1 MCAYIYL
8 RIFMKKIVLVSGGFD
23 PLHSG
28 HIAYFEAAAQ
38 LGDELWV
45 ALNSDAWL
53 ARKKGR
59 SFMPIKERA
68 SIVKNLRMVDRVIID
83 FLDDDN
89 SASFAIL
96 KAKQYGAENIIFAN
110 GGDRG
115 SDNTPEQKMYGND
128 PTVEFVFGI
137 GGTDKKNSSSW
148 ILKDWK
154 APRVDREWG
163 HYRELYS
170 GDGFAVKELV
180 IAPHSKL
187 SMQRHQHRSETWNIV
202 SGEAYILMKNTN
214 TDPFDGAHRVKLHY
228 ANPVDIPRTTWH
240 QGVNDTDKPAHIVE
254 IWKGPSELLSESDIE
269 RFDK

>member
-1 MCAYIYL
+1 M
-8 RIFMKKIVLVSGGFD
+8 RKIVLVSGGFD

-28 HIAYFEAAAQ
+28 HIAYFQSAKE

-45 ALNSDAWL
+45 ALNSDDWL

-59 SFMPIKERA
+59 HFMPLKERA
-68 SIVKNLRMVDRVIID
+68 SIVKNLQMVDKIIVD
-83 FLDDDN
+83 FGDEDN
-89 SASFAIL
+89 SSTYAIL
-96 KAKQYGAENIIFAN
+96 KAKQLGAEHIIFAN

-115 SDNTPEQKMYGND
+115 SDNTPEQEAYKYSPD
-128 PTVEFVFGI
+128 IEFVFGV
-137 GGTDKKNSSSW
+137 GGEDKKNSSSW

-154 APRVDREWG
+154 APKVNREWG

-187 SMQRHQHRSETWNIV
+187 SMQRHQHRSETWNLV
-202 SGEAYILMKNTN
+202 SGTAHVKINT
-214 TDPFDGAHRVKLHY
+214 TTSAGLDPTDGAVRRVLSVQ
-228 ANPVDIPRTTWH
+228 NPIDIPRMTWH
-240 QGVNDTDKPAHIVE
+240 QGVNDSDEPAHIVE